1 MSQDMLDES
10 STLESKVCD
19 SIIGF
24 FVINVNVMGTS
35 WLALS
40 TELKQISCSELHNK
54 VDVERGNLG

>member
-40 TELKQISCSELHNK
+40 TELKQKAAQNCVIRLM
-54 VDVERGNLG
+54 

>member
-40 TELKQISCSELHNK
+40 TELKQISCSELRNK
-54 VDVERGNLG
+54 ADVERGNLG

>member
-19 SIIGF
+19 SIIGC
-24 FVINVNVMGTS
+24 FVINVNIMGTS

-40 TELKQISCSELHNK
+40 TELNQKAAQNCVIRLM
-54 VDVERGNLG
+54 

>member
-24 FVINVNVMGTS
+24 LLLMLMS
-35 WLALS
+35 W
-40 TELKQISCSELHNK
+40 ELVGWLFQQS
-54 VDVERGNLG
+54 

>member
-19 SIIGF
+19 SVIGVF
-24 FVINVNVMGTS
+24 FVIIVNVMGTS

-40 TELKQISCSELHNK
+40 TELK
-54 VDVERGNLG
+54 